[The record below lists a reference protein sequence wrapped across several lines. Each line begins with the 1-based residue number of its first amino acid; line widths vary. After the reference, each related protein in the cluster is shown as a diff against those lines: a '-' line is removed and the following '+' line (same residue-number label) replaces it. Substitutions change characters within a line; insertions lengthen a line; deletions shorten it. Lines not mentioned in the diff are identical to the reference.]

1 MFRFEHIEY
10 LWLLLGLI
18 PALLFFVW
26 NARWKRKQIS
36 KLGNKD
42 LIKSLMP
49 DYSKTKLITKFVL
62 LSFAY
67 VFLVLGIANPQIG
80 TKQEKVKRSGIDVM
94 IALDVSK
101 SMLAE
106 DVQPNRLSKA
116 KNFISKFIDDLKNDR
131 LGMIVFA
138 GRAYLQMPQTVDYSA
153 AKMYLKSVSP
163 DMVPTQGTAIAQ
175 AVDLAKESFA
185 KEDNK
190 SKALIIIS
198 DGEDNEEGSDAAVE
212 EAAKAGI
219 KVYTIAVGSDN
230 GGPIPLANGDF
241 KRDGDGNIVLS
252 KVNKDALRQLAM
264 KGNGKSYLL
273 DNNEATVSAILKDL
287 GRLETKDFE
296 EMVFTDYDDQ
306 FQYCLI
312 VSLLF
317 LLIDFLFTERR
328 SKLQLNL

>member
-26 NARWKRKQIS
+26 NARWKRKQIA

-49 DYSKTKLITKFVL
+49 DYSKTKLITKFIL

-138 GRAYLQMPQTVDYSA
+138 GTSLSANAANSRLQRGQNVFEIGITRY
-153 AKMYLKSVSP
+153 
-163 DMVPTQGTAIAQ
+163 
-175 AVDLAKESFA
+175 
-185 KEDNK
+185 
-190 SKALIIIS
+190 
-198 DGEDNEEGSDAAVE
+198 GS
-212 EAAKAGI
+212 
-219 KVYTIAVGSDN
+219 YTRNSN
-230 GGPIPLANGDF
+230 C
-241 KRDGDGNIVLS
+241 S
-252 KVNKDALRQLAM
+252 
-264 KGNGKSYLL
+264 S
-273 DNNEATVSAILKDL
+273 
-287 GRLETKDFE
+287 
-296 EMVFTDYDDQ
+296 
-306 FQYCLI
+306 C
-312 VSLLF
+312 
-317 LLIDFLFTERR
+317 
-328 SKLQLNL
+328 

>member
-18 PALLFFVW
+18 PALLLFVW
-26 NARWKRKQIS
+26 NKQWKQKQIN
-36 KLGNKD
+36 KLGNKT
-42 LIKSLMP
+42 LIKALMP
-49 DYSKTKLITKFVL
+49 HFSNSKLVVKFIL

-67 VFLVLGIANPQIG
+67 LFLVLGIANPQIG
-80 TKQEKVKRSGIDVM
+80 TKQEKVKRSGIDV
-94 IALDVSK
+94 IVALDVSK

-106 DVQPNRLSKA
+106 DVVPSRLVKA
-116 KNFISKFIDDLKNDR
+116 KNFISKFVDGLKNDR
-131 LGMIVFA
+131 LGIIVFA

-175 AVDLAKESFA
+175 AVDLAKEAFS
-185 KEDNK
+185 KEDNH
-190 SKALIIIS
+190 SKALVIIS
-198 DGEDNEEGSDAAVE
+198 DGEDNEEGSVEAVE

-219 KVYTIAVGSDN
+219 KVYTIAVGSEN

-252 KVNKDALRQLAM
+252 KVNKDALRQLSM
-264 KGNGKSYLL
+264 KGNGKAYVL
-273 DNNEATVSAILKDL
+273 DNNDGTASVLLKDL
-287 GRLETKDFE
+287 GRMETKDFE

-312 VSLLF
+312 LSLLF
-317 LLIDFLFTERR
+317 LLIDFILTERR
-328 SKLQLNL
+328 SKLRMNL

>member
-36 KLGNKD
+36 KLGNKN
-42 LIKSLMP
+42 LIHSLMP
-49 DYSKTKLITKFVL
+49 DYSKTKLITKFFL

-67 VFLVLGIANPQIG
+67 IFLVLGIANPQIG

-131 LGMIVFA
+131 LGLIVFA

-185 KEDNK
+185 KADNK

-198 DGEDNEEGSDAAVE
+198 DGEDNENGSEAAVE

-230 GGPIPLANGDF
+230 GSPIPLSNGDF

-252 KVNKDALRQLAM
+252 KVNKDALRVLAM
-264 KGNGKSYLL
+264 KGNGKSYVL
-273 DNNEATVSAILKDL
+273 DSNDGVVAALLKDL
-287 GRLETKDFE
+287 GRIETKDFE

-328 SKLQLNL
+328 SKLRLNL